1 MKTCMLKNKY
11 QIFRTPQ
18 RMLALALCVILLSLM
33 QSAFADP
40 GQKMSE
46 KYDVSTSL
54 ESSFDA
60 AVEYASLLSSYEE
73 AGYLPGSDCIE
84 TDQWLDVPL
93 ENGHQGYEGRAFI
106 WCDEQ
111 ASVSAEVT
119 IATSGLYVLAV
130 DYITYPSDIAQIQR
144 GVRIDG
150 ESPCAESE
158 NCPFPRAWEE
168 AGSTVF
174 DANGDEKA
182 PAMRQISR
190 WQKQYFHDTN
200 ALYAQPLQFYLSAGT
215 HTITLT
221 QVSGDMGLGTLYV
234 EPLTIA
240 PDYADY
246 LAAHDA
252 PAYCG
257 EPITLEAETAAERS
271 ERTIRRAYNA
281 DVAATPH
288 DDHVILLNTIGGDRW
303 RNGWQSITWH
313 VNAPETAYYRIDMR
327 LLQNTGEGLTVYRQ
341 LLVDGEVP
349 FHEAMSIP
357 FAFDRNWQ
365 TLSLGEASAF
375 SIYLTEGQHEITLQV
390 VSGELSGIILA
401 LKQCSADLST
411 LLMDISTIVGSSP
424 DTYFDYEL
432 HNKIPW
438 LLPTLSSLRDTLQQQ
453 AAQLHVL
460 TGKQTTLV
468 ANLYSAVE
476 ELAGYIE
483 DPDTIPNASGGD
495 GELTVM
501 QTNLATWYGDLL
513 QCPMTVDTLTLTSP
527 GSEINHRS
535 STFFQRAHA
544 TWLNFL
550 ASFTKDYNSIGDS
563 AAGVEADKTISVWIA
578 RGREWGEILQ
588 EMCDEEYTPRTGV
601 KVEINILPSGSVGVI
616 GGVSPILLSL
626 VSGDAPNIAIGS
638 DSGTP
643 VELAIRETVVDL
655 SQMPGYDDLAASFVD
670 GALEPLRYNGGVYAL
685 PETMDFQ
692 FLFFRTDV
700 LERLQIGI
708 PETWQELYTR
718 ILPTLKQNNYD
729 FYIPITTSASSTYQ
743 YCAFYT
749 YLYQRG
755 GDIYAADGLS
765 TTLDTE
771 ESYAAF
777 NQWVQNYTR
786 YNLPREINVFNH
798 FRTGDIPMFVGGLND
813 YLALKVAAPELYG
826 KWDIALVPGT
836 KQADGS
842 IDRSAIGALSTCM
855 IFDKGEEEN
864 QLAWDFLKW
873 YMSEE
878 VQYRYGDEVEAQVG
892 LQARWFTANTDAFQ
906 LLPWD
911 TTDLSL
917 FSEAMKWMRNPRN
930 VLGGYITGRQINNAW
945 TRAVMNGQSPME
957 SLEDAIREIDR
968 ELLRKQEEYGI
979 GGAK

>member
-1 MKTCMLKNKY
+1 MMICMQKKEY
-11 QIFRTPQ
+11 QNLRTLR
-18 RMLALALCVILLSLM
+18 RMLALVLCVILLCTAH
-33 QSAFADP
+33 SAFADP
-40 GQKMSE
+40 GQKMRE
-46 KYDVSTSL
+46 KYDVNTEL
-54 ESSFDA
+54 ESNFTTA
-60 AVEYASLLSSYEE
+60 AEYASLLASYRES
-73 AGYLPGSDCIE
+73 GYLPGINCIA
-84 TDQWLDVPL
+84 TDRWISVSL
-93 ENGHQGYEGRAFI
+93 ENGHQGYAGDVFI

-111 ASVSAEVT
+111 PSVSAEVYIET
-119 IATSGLYVLAV
+119 AGLYVFAA

-144 GVRIDG
+144 GVLIDG
-150 ESPCAESE
+150 ASPCADSE
-158 NCPFPRAWEE
+158 NCPFPRIWEE
-168 AGSTVF
+168 AEEPVF

-190 WQKQYFHDTN
+190 WQKQYFCDTN
-200 ALYAQPLQFYLSAGT
+200 ALYAEPLQFYLSAGT
-215 HTITLT
+215 HIITLT
-221 QVSGDMGLGTLYV
+221 HVSGDMGLGALYV
-234 EPLTIA
+234 EPLTLP
-240 PDYADY
+240 PDYETY
-246 LAAHDA
+246 LAAHSA
-252 PAYCG
+252 PEYTGA
-257 EPITLEAETAAERS
+257 PIIIEAEAAAERS
-271 ERTIRRAYNA
+271 ERTIRRIYDA
-281 DVAATPH
+281 DVAASPH
-288 DDHVILLNTIGGDRW
+288 DDHAILLNVIGGDRW
-303 RNGWQSITWH
+303 KSGWQSITWR
-313 VNAPETAYYRIDMR
+313 VNVPETAYYRIDLR
-327 LLQNTGEGLTVYRQ
+327 LLQNTGEGLTIYRR
-341 LLVDGEVP
+341 LLVDGETP
-349 FHEAMSIP
+349 FLEAMSIP
-357 FAFDRNWQ
+357 FVYSKSWQ
-365 TLSLGEASAF
+365 TLPLGNENAF
-375 SIYLTEGQHEITLQV
+375 SIYLMEGQHEITLQV

-411 LLMDISTIVGSSP
+411 LLMNISTIVGSSP
-424 DTYFDYEL
+424 DTNFDYEL

-438 LLPTLSSLRDTLQQQ
+438 LLPTLTSLRDTLQQQ
-453 AAQLHVL
+453 AEQLHSL

-476 ELAGYIE
+476 ELEGYID
-483 DPDTIPNASGGD
+483 DPDTIPSASGGD

-513 QCPMTVDTLTLTSP
+513 QCPMIVDTMTLAGP
-527 GSEINHRS
+527 NSEINHRS
-535 STFFQRAHA
+535 STFFQRARA

-550 ASFTKDYNSIGDS
+550 ASFSKDYNSIGDS
-563 AAGVEADKTISVWIA
+563 AEKDEADKTISVWIA

-588 EMCDEEYTPRTGV
+588 QMCDEEYTPLTGV

-655 SQMPGYDDLAASFVD
+655 SQMPGYDKLSASFVA
-670 GALEPLRYNGGVYAL
+670 GALEPLHYNGGVYAL

-692 FLFFRTDV
+692 FLFYRTDV
-700 LERLQIGI
+700 LDRLQIGI
-708 PETWQELYTR
+708 PDTWQELYTR

-798 FRTGDIPMFVGGLND
+798 FRTGDIPMFIGGLND
-813 YLALKVAAPELYG
+813 YLTLKVAAPELYG

-836 KQADGS
+836 QQEDGG

-864 QLAWDFLKW
+864 LLAWDFLRW
-873 YMSEE
+873 YMSAD

-892 LQARWFTANTDAFQ
+892 LQARWFTANTEAFR
-906 LLPWD
+906 LLPWESK
-911 TTDLSL
+911 DLTL
-917 FSEAMKWMRNPRN
+917 FGEAMQWMRNPRN

-979 GGAK
+979 GGTK